1 MGRGETG
8 PPPQVDEFKLNTLVH
23 TEIHGGLINTD
34 AYIFIKGINMTELE
48 GKYLYDIEKTTVEC
62 CT

>member
-8 PPPQVDEFKLNTLVH
+8 PPPQVDEFKLNTLIH

-34 AYIFIKGINMTELE
+34 TFYFIA
-48 GKYLYDIEKTTVEC
+48 
-62 CT
+62 